1 MCVRNLLEIVSAT
14 VVYIVSPQMSD
25 RRASY
30 PVMVFIHGGS
40 YFYGTGNRYN
50 GTALAQTGVVFVAI
64 NYRLGLLGNKND
76 VLCILSAVS
85 VGVWLELER
94 YGQRPISYTLHIHTW
109 SRKGT

>member
-1 MCVRNLLEIVSAT
+1 MCIFF
-14 VVYIVSPQMSD
+14 PQMSD

-64 NYRLGLLGNKND
+64 NYRLGLLGNM
-76 VLCILSAVS
+76 CYAHFQQC
-85 VGVWLELER
+85 VWLELER
-94 YGQRPISYTLHIHTW
+94 LDQRHISYNFAHTHLVA
-109 SRKGT
+109 